1 MKLTDDE
8 RKTLVIFQLEK
19 AHVAIKQ
26 AEGNRSLAFW
36 EVVANRLYYA
46 CFHAVSALLI
56 EYGYSFKTHDGLVN
70 LFGLNFVKTG
80 LVDLSHGRFLS
91 QLQTMREKGDY
102 NCIYDVT
109 EDDIIP
115 MIEPAKI
122 LITTV
127 EQLINTHTLPQ

>member
-70 LFGLNFVKTG
+70 LFGKHPIAFFS
-80 LVDLSHGRFLS
+80 LS
-91 QLQTMREKGDY
+91 
-102 NCIYDVT
+102 
-109 EDDIIP
+109 
-115 MIEPAKI
+115 KI
-122 LITTV
+122 S
-127 EQLINTHTLPQ
+127 

>member
-26 AEGNRSLAFW
+26 ADGNRSLAFW

-109 EDDIIP
+109 EEDVIP
-115 MIEPAKI
+115 MIEPAKL

-127 EQLINTHTLPQ
+127 EQLINTHTLT